1 PTKLIRIIAITIPII
16 LPWVIALY
24 NIRTKTMMKAHIG
37 IAIHKSFFEEKTIK
51 PLPYI
56 RFFWLILTSRTQMLL
71 EKVAP
76 VDYIYDIN
84 ISVKCKLHLKI
95 KMRMMLTS

>member
-1 PTKLIRIIAITIPII
+1 KFNALSIPIQLNIIIAKYMIH
-16 LPWVIALY
+16 
-24 NIRTKTMMKAHIG
+24 TKTIMKAPIG
-37 IAIHKSFFEEKTIK
+37 IAIHNSYFEEKTIK